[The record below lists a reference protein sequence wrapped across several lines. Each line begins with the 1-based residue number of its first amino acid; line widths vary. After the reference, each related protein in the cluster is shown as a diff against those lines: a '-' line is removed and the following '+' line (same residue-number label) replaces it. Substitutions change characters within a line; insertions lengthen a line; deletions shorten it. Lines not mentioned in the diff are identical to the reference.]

1 MPQPWLDK
9 CKQLPVGTSARFRC
23 CGSTKAAV
31 LFNNSDSWSM
41 WCHRCHTS
49 LKEFKQYQ
57 NLSEGLQQH
66 KVTEVP
72 TDLQKLSECSE
83 YTQEVVYKFLIT
95 KGIYPSM
102 VPEAMYSTELKRVL
116 FEVTQSVYMARALNQ
131 YQQPK
136 WLQLGGRCR
145 FAVVGQVPEPVK
157 IVLTEDLLSAIK
169 IDYVQREF
177 GSNDVLSVSL
187 LGTKLDTKLRA
198 IIAQAGVPV
207 LCMLDGDAAGY
218 RGTERIQKDLQVH
231 TQVSTYAEQGLD
243 PKDLSCQKILEVI
256 NGKI

>member
-1 MPQPWLDK
+1 MEAIWLK
-9 CKQLPVGTSARFRC
+9 IAKSIPVGTSTRYRC
-23 CGSTKAAV
+23 CGSTKAGVA
-31 LFNNSDSWSM
+31 FNNADSWSSY
-41 WCHRCHTS
+41 CFRCHTS

-57 NLSEGLQQH
+57 SLSDGLQQH

-72 TDLQKLSECSE
+72 TDLKKLYECSE
-83 YTQEVVYKFLIT
+83 YIQEVVYKFLLT

-102 VPEAMYSTELKRVL
+102 IPDAMYSTELKRVL
-116 FEVTQSVYMARALNQ
+116 FKVTQSVYMARALNK

-136 WLQLGGRCR
+136 WLQLGGRCQ
-145 FAVVGQVPEPVK
+145 FAVMGQVLEPTK

-177 GSNDVLSVSL
+177 GTGDVLAVSL

-198 IIAQAGVPV
+198 ILAQSGVPV
-207 LCMLDGDAAGY
+207 LCMLDGDTAGY
-218 RGTERIQKDLQVH
+218 TGTSRIMKDLKVY

-243 PKDLSCQKILEVI
+243 PKDLSCQKLLEVL
-256 NGKI
+256 NEY

>member
-1 MPQPWLDK
+1 MEAKWLQIAK
-9 CKQLPVGTSARFRC
+9 NLPVGTSTRYRC
-23 CGSTKAAV
+23 CGSTKAGIA
-31 LFNNSDSWSM
+31 FNNVDSWSSY
-41 WCHRCHTS
+41 CFRCHTS

-57 NLSEGLQQH
+57 SLSEGLQQH

-83 YTQEVVYKFLIT
+83 YIREVVYKFLLT

-102 VPEAMYSTELKRVL
+102 IQEAMYSAELKRVL
-116 FEVTQSVYMARALNQ
+116 FKVTQSVYMARALNQ

-136 WLQLGGRCR
+136 WLQLGGRCQ
-145 FAVVGQVPEPVK
+145 FAVVGQVPEPSK

-169 IDYVQREF
+169 INYVQREF
-177 GSNDVLSVSL
+177 GTGDVLAVSL

-198 IIAQAGVPV
+198 IIAQSGVPV
-207 LCMLDGDAAGY
+207 LCMLDGDTAGY

-243 PKDLSCQKILEVI
+243 PKDLSCQKLLEVL
-256 NGKI
+256 NGY

>member
-1 MPQPWLDK
+1 MQQPWLDK
-9 CKQLPVGTSARFRC
+9 CKQLPVGTTARFRC

-41 WCHRCHTS
+41 YCFRCHTS

-57 NLSEGLQQH
+57 SLTEGLQQH

-72 TDLQKLSECSE
+72 TDLKKLSECSE
-83 YTQEVVYKFLIT
+83 YVQEAVYKFLLT

-102 VPEAMYSTELKRVL
+102 VPDAMFSAELKRVL
-116 FEVTQSVYMARALNQ
+116 FKVSAAVYMARALNQ

-136 WLQLGGRCR
+136 WLQLGGRCG
-145 FAVVGQVPEPVK
+145 FAVVGKVQDPVR

-177 GSNDVLSVSL
+177 GEGNVLAVSL

-198 IIAQAGVPV
+198 VIAQSGVPV

-218 RGTERIQKDLQVH
+218 TGTRQIMKDLKVY
-231 TQVSTYAEQGLD
+231 TQVKTYAEQGLD
-243 PKDLSCQKILEVI
+243 PKDLSCQKLLEVLY
-256 NGKI
+256 NV